1 MHRLD
6 KVSEL
11 REKVQAWRRNGERI
25 GFVPTMGALHA
36 GHLSL
41 VDRARECSDRV
52 VVSIF
57 VNPLQ
62 FGPNEDLDRYPR
74 DLDGDAKMLQEKGVD
89 LLFFPSTETVY
100 GENHQT
106 RVHVSGLTKPMCG
119 ASRDGH
125 FEGVTT
131 VVCILLNQ
139 VQPDAAYFGLK
150 DYQQFRVIEAMVND
164 LHLNVEIV
172 GCPIIRESDGL
183 ALSSRNAYLS
193 GDERRR
199 ATALYRALLET
210 RENVQSGTL
219 DTATLLS
226 SLKAR
231 VEPAVDRIDYL
242 EIRDARTLEPIKKI
256 QKKSLCAVAVFMGK
270 TRLIDN
276 IELMP

>member
-74 DLDGDAKMLQEKGVD
+74 DLDGDARMLQEKGVD

-210 RENVQSGTL
+210 HESVQSGTL

-226 SLKAR
+226 SLKSR

-276 IELMP
+276 IELVP